1 MVATLEQLHQAIGDL
16 QKKTADLTHDLRQV
30 LAEYLK
36 VLGQSTEKQLILSGF
51 HLCTQVY
58 PEAFLQRSV
67 SEREALQRNIRQ
79 LGHQLVGSLT
89 NVQQPLQELEF
100 QDKLDPTVLLELWE
114 TIEDEMIE
122 QIRCGSRQLNQL
134 LQDAHVMEI
143 KSLDKLLEMAEKAE
157 EQGRT
162 VTNPPHLLKALI
174 DPKDSNEDDLDPVVA
189 VYLQIGDLEF
199 TNPELMG
206 WRQKLRP
213 ILQKLSQIQQAHA
226 QKEEEKL
233 TAEATAAWKSTWIAE
248 DSPFN
253 GQID

>member
-1 MVATLEQLHQAIGDL
+1 MVATLEQLYQALGDL
-16 QKKTADLTHDLRQV
+16 QKKTAELTHDFRQV

-58 PEAFLQRSV
+58 PETFLQRSV

-79 LGHQLVGSLT
+79 LGQQLVGSLSH
-89 NVQQPLQELEF
+89 VQQPLQELEF

-114 TIEDEMIE
+114 TIEDEMVE

-174 DPKDSNEDDLDPVVA
+174 DPKESNDDDLDPVVA

-213 ILQKLSQIQQAHA
+213 ILQKLSQLQQAHA

-233 TAEATAAWKSTWIAE
+233 TAEAIAAWKSTWIAE
-248 DSPFN
+248 GSPFN